1 MRCLVA
7 ALAAAIAIAGCA
19 ASRDHPGTG
28 PNALWTIVSRCVDR
42 QTAAYCSCP
51 PFELSCCGK
60 PSTPDIDVV
69 WARTADFVVIRDLR
83 MCGCPPD
90 FVSALAMPLTRISG
104 IEDPH
109 RPEGIWP
116 FGWDVARAHIRDEL
130 AIGLVLNPPAAR
142 TQNQMHVHLLR
153 LRPDVRPW
161 LDGDAPAPPGVQIV
175 PVPDIDAVF
184 AAVQA
189 RVGAEHM
196 RDTGVLVARARRG
209 GWRAVLT
216 DRTSPQAFTLNRCV
230 AQ

>member
-1 MRCLVA
+1 MRWHVA
-7 ALAAAIAIAGCA
+7 ALAAAIAVAGCP
-19 ASRDHPGTG
+19 ASRDHPGTR
-28 PNALWTIVSRCVDR
+28 PDALWTIVSRCVDR

-51 PFELSCCGK
+51 PFELSCCGNQ
-60 PSTPDIDVV
+60 STPDTDVV

-83 MCGCPPD
+83 MCGCAPD
-90 FVSALAMPLTRISG
+90 FVSALAMPLIRITG
-104 IEDPH
+104 IEDPR

-116 FGWDVARAHIRDEL
+116 FAWSVARTHIPDEL
-130 AIGLVLNPPAAR
+130 AIGLVLNPPTAR

-153 LRPDVRPW
+153 LQPGVRPW
-161 LDGDAPAPPGVQIV
+161 IDGDAPAPPGVQV
-175 PVPDIDAVF
+175 VAVPDLDAVF

-209 GWRAVLT
+209 GWRAVFT
-216 DRTSPQAFTLNRCV
+216 DRTSPQVFTVNRCI